1 MSFAPT
7 YYKFCID
14 GFKYFDL
21 KDAGFY
27 NTLHN
32 KKIGYTENWR
42 AGARKPAL

>member
-14 GFKYFDL
+14 GFQYFDL
-21 KDAGFY
+21 KDAGFH
-27 NTLHN
+27 NTLQN

-42 AGARKPAL
+42 AAL